1 MLLKKNKNVDKK
13 AASAEFCFNPADVAY
28 VQKKMLSE
36 EESTSLTEIFK
47 ALSSETRIRILHAL
61 SCRELCVYDLSVALE
76 LSVSAISHQLRLLK
90 AARLVKHRRAG
101 KNTYYSLDDEH
112 IVSLFTG
119 ALEHVRHD

>member
-1 MLLKKNKNVDKK
+1 MPLKGNKNRGAE
-13 AASAEFCFNPADVAY
+13 AACTGCCFNPTDVAY

-61 SCRELCVYDLSVALE
+61 SCRELCVFDLSVALE
-76 LSVSAISHQLRLLK
+76 LSVSAVSHQLRLLK

>member
-1 MLLKKNKNVDKK
+1 MSVNGDKVMDTD
-13 AASAEFCFNPADVAY
+13 ATCAEFCFDPAAVAY
-28 VQKKMLSE
+28 VQKKMLSKK
-36 EESTSLTEIFK
+36 ESTLLTNIFK

-61 SCRELCVYDLSVALE
+61 SCRELCVCDLSVTLD

-90 AARLVKHRRAG
+90 AARLVKYRRAG
-101 KNTYYSLDDEH
+101 KNTYYSLDDDH

>member
-1 MLLKKNKNVDKK
+1 MPLKGNKNFAAK
-13 AASAEFCFNPADVAY
+13 AACTGCCFNPADVTY
-28 VQKKMLSE
+28 VQKKMLTE
-36 EESTSLTEIFK
+36 KESASLTEIFK

-76 LSVSAISHQLRLLK
+76 LSVSAVSHQLRLLK
-90 AARLVKHRRAG
+90 AARLVKPRRAG

-112 IVSLFTG
+112 IVSLFAG